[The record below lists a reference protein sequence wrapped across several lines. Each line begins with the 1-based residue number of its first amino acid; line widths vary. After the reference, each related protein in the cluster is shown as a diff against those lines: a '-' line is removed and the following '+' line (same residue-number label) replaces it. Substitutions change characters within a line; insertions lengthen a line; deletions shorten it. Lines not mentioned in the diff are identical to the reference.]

1 MPPHS
6 RNWREWLCPKL
17 GLRRNQRKRTTE
29 NQSIGNDHNNKER
42 KDSVDLQQQQC
53 FEENSIDDHGTSN
66 IVHVQPPSDQ
76 QTPNSPES
84 DVDPNSLWTR
94 SHKKDDAGQ
103 DSPASKHNSI
113 WNKAYANL
121 QNNPS
126 RRVYKERYE
135 TLMPEVFPDK
145 SIAGEISQEDDRL
158 QFVSEQGLLRVQGI
172 SKVTGKLKDVTG
184 VIDNLETLFGI
195 TLKNIPQTALPWAI
209 VSSSLQVCCYFADLA
224 SKYLMLK

>member
-1 MPPHS
+1 M
-6 RNWREWLCPKL
+6 
-17 GLRRNQRKRTTE
+17 
-29 NQSIGNDHNNKER
+29 
-42 KDSVDLQQQQC
+42 
-53 FEENSIDDHGTSN
+53 
-66 IVHVQPPSDQ
+66 
-76 QTPNSPES
+76 
-84 DVDPNSLWTR
+84 DPNSLWTR
-94 SHKKDDAGQ
+94 SNKKNDVEQ
-103 DSPASKHNSI
+103 NSPASKHNFI

-135 TLMPEVFPDK
+135 ALMPGVFPDK

-158 QFVSEQGLLRVQGI
+158 QFISEQGLLKVQGI
-172 SKVTGKLKDVTG
+172 SKVTGKLKDVAG